1 MNLTKSKQFGETLM
15 SRKHQRTINASELN
29 SYLYCKR
36 AWWYAIRGVKAQNE
50 HELTKG
56 LVVHQQH
63 GEEVFLSSLLH
74 LLANIFI
81 LVALVL
87 FTIYLTQHFV

>member
-1 MNLTKSKQFGETLM
+1 M
-15 SRKHQRTINASELN
+15 SRKYQRTISASELC

-50 HELTKG
+50 HELAKG

-63 GEEVFLSSLLH
+63 GEEVFLSGLLR
-74 LLANIFI
+74 LLANVFI
-81 LVALVL
+81 LVALAL
-87 FTIYLTQHFV
+87 FTIYLTQRFV